1 MRLKV
6 KKLQLRIYHL
16 TNMETYYVK
25 IIGKANIPERLSIG
39 HNYRLEADC
48 SITSETKTDNE
59 NGEFDV
65 IFKVE
70 PITISISRDN
80 GTIIKAKDPRKNS
93 TKIRNLL
100 YFKWKEINEA
110 VEFEDYYTRFT
121 NTVLV
126 NMDAL
131 IEKMK

>member
-6 KKLQLRIYHL
+6 KKLQQKIYHL

-25 IIGKANIPERLSIG
+25 INGKANIPERLAIG
-39 HNYRLEADC
+39 HNYKLTADC
-48 SITSETKTDNE
+48 SITSETRTDNE

-65 IFKVE
+65 TFKVE
-70 PITISISRDN
+70 PITVLIESDN
-80 GTIIKAKDPRKNS
+80 GQVVKAKDPRKNS

-110 VEFEDYYTRFT
+110 IEFDDYYTKFT

>member
-1 MRLKV
+1 
-6 KKLQLRIYHL
+6 
-16 TNMETYYVK
+16 METYYVK
-25 IIGKANIPERLSIG
+25 ITGKANIPTPLAIG
-39 HNYRLEADC
+39 HNYKLIADC
-48 SITSETKTDNE
+48 SITSETRTDSE
-59 NGEFDV
+59 NGDYD
-65 IFKVE
+65 ITFKVE
-70 PITISISRDN
+70 PITVEIGKDN
-80 GTIIKAKDPRKNS
+80 GETVKAKDPRKNS

-110 VEFEDYYTRFT
+110 VEFDDYYTRFT

>member
-1 MRLKV
+1 MNQNNEK
-6 KKLQLRIYHL
+6 
-16 TNMETYYVK
+16 ETYYVR
-25 IIGKANIPERLSIG
+25 INGKANIPERLCLG
-39 HNYRLEADC
+39 HNYKLEADC
-48 SITSETKTDNE
+48 SITSENKVDNE

-70 PITISISRDN
+70 PITVSITRDN
-80 GTIIKAKDPRKNS
+80 GTIVKAKDPRKNS

-100 YFKWKEINEA
+100 YFKWKELNEPID
-110 VEFEDYYTRFT
+110 FEDYYTRFT

-131 IEKMK
+131 ITKMK